1 MNEYICLVLLE
12 TTENYLIM
20 KKHILLVLSFFLL
33 SIGFGQVVIYNE
45 DFDGA
50 LTWTLNTDAA
60 AEGTNPNIWYISC
73 EEEGVGAGLCGTA
86 CGAGNQTLHVS
97 TNIADLGAAYAET
110 GLGATTT
117 NRRAESGAIST
128 VGDVDLTLSFD
139 LIGQGGGTD
148 FCEVFYSID
157 GGGAWTSIATPLTS
171 MCCGGVP
178 CTGTEQGLWQ
188 NNTYTLPTECE
199 GVADLRIS
207 FVWQNLDDGVATDP
221 SFAVDNIQ
229 ITKPPVVVP
238 GGPTALFD
246 PEDITICQ
254 GESITY
260 TDMSI
265 TGDVISDW
273 NWVFGGGS
281 PGSALTAGPH
291 VVTYPTPGVYMTT
304 LTVTDGIGSHDTTFT
319 VTVEDGPYAGEPAA
333 ADLCEGETLDL
344 NTLIPGADAGGTWTE
359 TSGAPSGTFTAGTG
373 VLDGTGLTVGD
384 VFTFDYETAA
394 GAPPC
399 PGTDIATITITI
411 IACDALNASFTPS
424 SEEIC
429 LNDCITFT
437 DGSTGAGITGWAWT
451 FSDPAIGGP
460 LTGAD
465 PGSVC
470 FPTAGDIDVTL
481 TVTDGVTFDDTT
493 ITIRV
498 NPLPTVTA
506 IASTATTVCEGTTI
520 VLSGT
525 GDALGY
531 NWDMG
536 VTDGEAFVINE
547 TTTFT
552 VTGFNNFACEDTD
565 EITITVVPC
574 EPLLPGFSFDDIICV
589 GDCIT
594 FTDTSQGDPISH
606 AWDFGGGGEPAAS
619 TDQNPTICF
628 NTAGIF
634 DIQLTVTNEL
644 GESASTTNSI
654 TVFASPMVTAE
665 QDTVIDLGGTA
676 ALVATG
682 GIPEGS
688 YVWEPDDYINC
699 ETCDLTSANPPT
711 TTTYQVTLTDV
722 NGCTATDT
730 VVVYVNFERALGVP
744 DAFTPNGDGFNDVLY
759 VRGFGLEAI
768 KFSVYNKYGEKVFE
782 SLTQDIGWDGKF
794 RGKEE
799 NPGVFTWVV
808 EYEFIDGNSGSRKGT
823 TTLIR

>member
-1 MNEYICLVLLE
+1 MKIK
-12 TTENYLIM
+12 LIP
-20 KKHILLVLSFFLL
+20 LTLL
-33 SIGFGQVVIYNE
+33 SLLSTINFAQITDPTPYCEAIYSD
-45 DFDGA
+45 DFFMVPHHIERVE
-50 LTWTLNTDAA
+50 LNTLDNDTGPAPFAEPHYVYYNGIPATDLNVGDTYDLVITHDDGVTIHGIAA
-60 AEGTNPNIWYISC
+60 WIDFNDNNVFDDMEKVGETLWPAGTNPLTYSFTVPAGAVPGITRMRIRVYEDDEYTFS
-73 EEEGVGAGLCGTA
+73 GVDLPVLPCQYDIGAGLTDYDWGETEDYDVNIVDPGT
-86 CGAGNQTLHVS
+86 GG
-97 TNIADLGAAYAET
+97 DLMALFTPEGGTICIGE
-110 GLGATTT
+110 
-117 NRRAESGAIST
+117 
-128 VGDVDLTLSFD
+128 DLTF
-139 LIGQGGGTD
+139 TD
-148 FCEVFYSID
+148 AS
-157 GGGAWTSIATPLTS
+157 T
-171 MCCGGVP
+171 
-178 CTGTEQGLWQ
+178 
-188 NNTYTLPTECE
+188 
-199 GVADLRIS
+199 
-207 FVWQNLDDGVATDP
+207 
-221 SFAVDNIQ
+221 
-229 ITKPPVVVP
+229 
-238 GGPTALFD
+238 
-246 PEDITICQ
+246 
-254 GESITY
+254 
-260 TDMSI
+260 
-265 TGDVISDW
+265 TGDVITDW
-273 NWVFGGGS
+273 SWTFDGGV
-281 PGSALTAGPH
+281 PADATTEGPH
-291 VVTYPTPGVYMTT
+291 TVNFAAPGTYNIT
-304 LTVTDGIGSHDTTFT
+304 LEVTDAT
-319 VTVEDGPYAGEPAA
+319 
-333 ADLCEGETLDL
+333 
-344 NTLIPGADAGGTWTE
+344 
-359 TSGAPSGTFTAGTG
+359 
-373 VLDGTGLTVGD
+373 
-384 VFTFDYETAA
+384 
-394 GAPPC
+394 
-399 PGTDIATITITI
+399 GTDDVTFEVNVID
-411 IACDALNASFTPS
+411 CDALNASFTPS

-594 FTDTSQGDPISH
+594 FTDTSQGDPVSH

-682 GIPEGS
+682 SIPEGS
-688 YVWEPDDYINC
+688 YIWEPDDYINC
-699 ETCDLTSANPPT
+699 ETCDLTSTNPPT

-823 TTLIR
+823 VTLIR